1 MPARLGP
8 SMRASEIPKMD
19 VSLWKKIGEFAKG
32 RIIADA
38 DKGIFQNDK
47 RNISYSNSGAN
58 VGWRTIGSGSNAKR
72 VYIDSYI
79 NYKKRGMTIPGYGKI
94 SKYKG
99 VSVDR
104 GKSGKVNARLTGE
117 TLRRITTKATK
128 NYAELNFARGAVVE
142 GLKKNK
148 NADLADIRA
157 KNLSSVSEKI
167 SKHLETRIKKFAA
180 KDTVIKIG

>member
-1 MPARLGP
+1 
-8 SMRASEIPKMD
+8 
-19 VSLWKKIGEFAKG
+19 
-32 RIIADA
+32 
-38 DKGIFQNDK
+38 
-47 RNISYSNSGAN
+47 
-58 VGWRTIGSGSNAKR
+58 
-72 VYIDSYI
+72 
-79 NYKKRGMTIPGYGKI
+79 MTIPGYGKI

-157 KNLSSVSEKI
+157 KNLSFVSEKI
-167 SKHLETRIKKFAA
+167 SKHLGTRIKKFAA